1 MPEPEPGIGVA
12 ILVWQT
18 PERTRF
24 LLGRGHHLDNEDIF
38 ALAGGHLENGETL
51 VQAAIRE
58 SLEESG
64 VGVHD
69 VRLVTVYEFYNVAR
83 KRQYVTVA
91 FEGFWDGSEPVPEKG
106 KRRFWRWVTMDEALA
121 LPIFESDQVLLRN
134 VKSGTLY
141 DLARD
146 RRVYHPDG

>member
-1 MPEPEPGIGVA
+1 MSDAKPGIGAA

-18 PERTRF
+18 SEKNHL
-24 LLGRGHHLDNEDIF
+24 LLGRGHNSDNENIF
-38 ALAGGHLENGETL
+38 ALAGGHLETGETL

-64 VGVHD
+64 VGVHE
-69 VRLVTVYEFYNVAR
+69 VRLVTVYEFYNVS
-83 KRQYVTVA
+83 KEKQYVTVA
-91 FEGFWDGSEPVPEKG
+91 FEGIWDGSEPVPEKG
-106 KRRFWRWVTMDEALA
+106 KRISWSWVTLDEALA

-141 DLARD
+141 DSDPGRS
-146 RRVYHPDG
+146 VYRSNG